1 MPRLESYAT
10 PLDISRYSTRER
22 ATAWPGSS
30 PVRSGETDHP
40 VFSWRSPKSAEANE
54 QLLARYIR
62 EVWDE
67 GDLDALD
74 RFLSPDFRRHVSPT
88 LPPLDRQGQIERLK
102 GFRSAFTDITLTVE
116 DVVAGDDRVAF
127 RSTIRGTHR
136 GPVAGV
142 AATDSQITVTLV
154 DIVKIEVGLFAE
166 QWGEP
171 DMSDLFRQL
180 ESG

>member
-1 MPRLESYAT
+1 M
-10 PLDISRYSTRER
+10 
-22 ATAWPGSS
+22 
-30 PVRSGETDHP
+30 
-40 VFSWRSPKSAEANE
+40 SAEANE

-67 GDLDALD
+67 GDLDALE
-74 RFLSPDFRRHVSPT
+74 RFLSPDYKRHVSPT
-88 LPPLDRQGQIERLK
+88 LPPLDRNGQIERLR
-102 GFRSAFTDITLTVE
+102 GFRSAFPDITLTVE

-136 GPVAGV
+136 GPLAGL
-142 AATDSQITVTLV
+142 AATEKKIEVTLV
-154 DIVKIEVGLFAE
+154 DIVRIEDGSFAE
-166 QWGEP
+166 QWGGP